1 MRFDYNAEYFNPE
14 HVLDCGQVFRFEP
27 FKDGYFVVSADKACY
42 IYTDGCKTVVE
53 SEDSDYFYEYFDL
66 NRDYSEIV
74 KRAKSHNIPL
84 LTRSAELFKG
94 LRLLNQ
100 NKEEMIYSFIISQNN
115 NNPRIQGII
124 SRICGGQ
131 GEKRELCGKEY
142 FTFPSTAA
150 LAGAGA
156 EFFRNAGC
164 GYRDIFLAETSA
176 RILTEGISGLDGLDG
191 AELKKQLLT
200 YKGIGAK
207 VADCVALFGFGKRG
221 SFPVDVWIER
231 IYKEDFKGALTDRNK
246 ICEYFTGLF
255 GEDSGYIQQYLF
267 YGKRQCL

>member
-74 KRAKSHNIPL
+74 KRAKSHKIPL

-100 NKEEMIYSFIISQNN
+100 NKEEMIYSLSLIHI
-115 NNPRIQGII
+115 
-124 SRICGGQ
+124 
-131 GEKRELCGKEY
+131 
-142 FTFPSTAA
+142 
-150 LAGAGA
+150 
-156 EFFRNAGC
+156 
-164 GYRDIFLAETSA
+164 
-176 RILTEGISGLDGLDG
+176 
-191 AELKKQLLT
+191 
-200 YKGIGAK
+200 
-207 VADCVALFGFGKRG
+207 
-221 SFPVDVWIER
+221 
-231 IYKEDFKGALTDRNK
+231 
-246 ICEYFTGLF
+246 
-255 GEDSGYIQQYLF
+255 
-267 YGKRQCL
+267 